1 MITED
6 YSQDNKAQ
14 INTGI
19 GIAIPA
25 LKILEAL
32 NQDEIERQRQS
43 TVIEYLK
50 KISPTEDIN
59 KLPPDF
65 ERLIDKAIERSP
77 KDE

>member
-1 MITED
+1 VITED